1 MRYHIRTSCVII
13 FWFCIRFF
21 TYWNIVIYFL
31 VKNITKVMATK
42 AKRKY
47 VSKNDQE
54 EMLKAIYDSL
64 GDNENT
70 GAIALSYPPFFID
83 DSGAEFH
90 AD

>member
-1 MRYHIRTSCVII
+1 
-13 FWFCIRFF
+13 
-21 TYWNIVIYFL
+21 
-31 VKNITKVMATK
+31 MATK